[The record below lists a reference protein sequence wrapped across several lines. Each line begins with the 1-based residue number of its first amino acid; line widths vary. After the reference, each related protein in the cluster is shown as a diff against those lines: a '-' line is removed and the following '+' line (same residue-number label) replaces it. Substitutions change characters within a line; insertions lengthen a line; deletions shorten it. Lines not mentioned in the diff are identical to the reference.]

1 MNHLDGSDEESQC
14 RFSLSSMKVK
24 LLKMFP
30 KFTISFYQMASWVK
44 TVLGAVA
51 FAVPVTITC
60 MDYIG
65 LVVKVE
71 GESMQVLILA
81 LNFHISWVIRQ
92 SFSCPK
98 TIPNI

>member
-1 MNHLDGSDEESQC
+1 
-14 RFSLSSMKVK
+14 
-24 LLKMFP
+24 MFP

-81 LNFHISWVIRQ
+81 
-92 SFSCPK
+92 
-98 TIPNI
+98 